1 MCELSV
7 LLLCHK
13 FLCHTRNHLLVA
25 GSAEEFNYTRMG
37 GSTVIE
43 GVNDRAD
50 MVETRKTFT
59 LLGKWKYPSQRLAIF
74 SLKQQEQQK
83 TK

>member
-1 MCELSV
+1 
-7 LLLCHK
+7 
-13 FLCHTRNHLLVA
+13 
-25 GSAEEFNYTRMG
+25 MG

-59 LLGKWKYPSQRLAIF
+59 LLGKWNHPMQRVTIF
-74 SLKQQEQQK
+74 SLKNNKNENREAQQVCVLK
-83 TK
+83 TPNKF